1 MPQRHAAFL
10 LQLGKM
16 LHVRYSRGVEDPLP
30 QHWVE
35 LVKALDERNRL
46 NQVSRPADKDS
57 RQQRLY
63 ERKLLI
69 ADRQIVDGERRIAE
83 QRVRIS
89 RLRKG
94 GLDTRE
100 AKQLLHEFEEILREM
115 FRHRAMIV
123 QQIREG
129 R

>member
-1 MPQRHAAFL
+1 MPEHRATSL
-10 LQLGKM
+10 WQLGRT
-16 LHVRYSRGVEDPLP
+16 LHAHYSRVVEDPLP
-30 QHWVE
+30 RQWVGLINALHERDRLDQARHIGRDSHQH
-35 LVKALDERNRL
+35 
-46 NQVSRPADKDS
+46 
-57 RQQRLY
+57 RLY

-69 ADRQIVDGERRIAE
+69 ADRHIVDGELRTAD
-83 QRVRIS
+83 QRARIS
-89 RLRKG
+89 RLRKS

-100 AKQLLHEFEEILREM
+100 AKRLLHKFEEILREM

>member
-1 MPQRHAAFL
+1 MSEQHLAFL
-10 LQLGKM
+10 CKLGKM
-16 LHVRYSRGVEDPLP
+16 LRVHYGRVVEEPLP
-30 QHWVE
+30 HDLSE
-35 LVKALDERNRL
+35 LISAFYERDRLDQVRHAIRRDPGQPRL
-46 NQVSRPADKDS
+46 H
-57 RQQRLY
+57 

-69 ADRQIVDGERRIAE
+69 ADRHIVDGERRIAE

-89 RLRKG
+89 RLRKS

-100 AKQLLHEFEEILREM
+100 ARRLLHKFEEILREM

-129 R
+129 H